1 MRVIGKLGY
10 SLAAAI
16 PVLTLAACSAS
27 ATGTSTGARSGPLP
41 EVSTIVID
49 TVPTPGAAG
58 IYIAQDDGYF
68 ARQGLT
74 VKIVPVNGGEYGMGD
89 LQTGKAQLVE
99 GNDVSFILAQAA
111 GTFAAPSPANPAK
124 PGPAKPID
132 MRIVADSAQM
142 QPGTQALY
150 VRAGSPYKTVGDLVK
165 GHAKVGVNSLHN
177 IGSVLL
183 GSLLAADGYP
193 ADGLTQVPEVLP
205 KMPALLAQG
214 KISAAWL
221 PEPLGTQAQ
230 QQFGA
235 VAVADFD
242 QGPMQNF
249 PIGALAGD
257 AAWIKSHPHTIAA
270 FLRAY
275 NQGQQIADTNRAAV
289 EQTLVKN
296 GVAPSTGV
304 AATMTLDSYPLS
316 IDVPVLQRVPD
327 AMYEFGVLGKRFDI
341 ASMIDPEPGEVK

>member
-16 PVLTLAACSAS
+16 PVLALAACSATE
-27 ATGTSTGARSGPLP
+27 TGTTTGARSGPRP
-41 EVSTIVID
+41 ETSTIVID
-49 TVPTPGAAG
+49 MVQTPGAAG

-68 ARQGLT
+68 AQQGLT
-74 VKIVPVNGGEYGMGD
+74 VKIVGVNSGEVGMGD

-111 GTFAAPSPANPAK
+111 GTFAAPSPADPGK
-124 PGPAKPID
+124 TGPAKPID

-165 GHAKVGVNSLHN
+165 AHAKVGVNALHN

-183 GSLLAADGYP
+183 GSLLAADGFA
-193 ADGLTQVPEVLP
+193 ADGLTEVPEVLP
-205 KMPALLAQG
+205 KMPALLAKG

-230 QQFGA
+230 QQYGA
-235 VAVADFD
+235 VPVADFD

-257 AAWIKSHPHTIAA
+257 AAWIKSHPNTLAA

-289 EQTLVKN
+289 EQALVKN

-341 ASMIDPEPGEVK
+341 ASMIATGPGETR